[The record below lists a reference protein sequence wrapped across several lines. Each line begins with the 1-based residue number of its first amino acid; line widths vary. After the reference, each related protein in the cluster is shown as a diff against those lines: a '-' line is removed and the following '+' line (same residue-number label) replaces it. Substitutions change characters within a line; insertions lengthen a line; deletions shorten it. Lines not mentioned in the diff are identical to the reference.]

1 MTDRQ
6 THRST
11 STPLFGRPARWAEV
25 KFVADALRTETVG
38 GALLILGAAVALI
51 WANSPWSAG
60 YEAMREAT
68 VGPSVLGLDLDL
80 SHWAADGL
88 LAIFF
93 FVVGVELKRE
103 MVVGDLRSPARAAV
117 PILAAVGGM
126 AMPAVIYVL
135 VNLGAGD
142 GALRGWAIPT
152 ATDIAFAV
160 AVLAVV
166 GSHLPSGLR
175 SFLLTLAVVDDLLAI
190 TIIAIFY
197 TDDLNLLALAATA
210 VPIVVFAVLVQRRI
224 TKWWLLIPL
233 AVVAWALM
241 YRSGIHA
248 TIAGVVLGF
257 TVPAM
262 TRRGEQES
270 VAERFEHRW
279 RPVSA
284 GVAVPVFALFAA
296 GVNIGGAGGLGTI
309 LADTVAIG
317 VILGLV
323 LGKLTGV
330 LGTTFVLAKLTRAE
344 LDADIKWV
352 DMLGV
357 ALLAGIGFTVS
368 LLIGELAF
376 GIGSARDEHVKAGIL
391 AGSLIAAILGSAV
404 LLTRNRHYRRIYED
418 ETRDTDADSVPDL
431 WDAAPD
437 DPKIS

>member
-1 MTDRQ
+1 VSDHQ
-6 THRST
+6 THRSK
-11 STPLFGRPARWAEV
+11 SAPLFGRPARWAEV

-38 GALLILGAAVALI
+38 GALLILGAAIALI
-51 WANSPWSAG
+51 WANSPWSGG
-60 YEAMREAT
+60 YQAMREAK

-103 MVVGDLRSPARAAV
+103 MVAGDLRNPARAAV

-126 AMPAVIYVL
+126 VMPAVIYVV
-135 VNLGAGD
+135 VNLNAGD

-197 TDDLNLLALAATA
+197 TDDLNLMALAATV
-210 VPIVVFAVLVQRRI
+210 VPILLFAFLVQRRI
-224 TKWWLLIPL
+224 TKWWLLLPL
-233 AVVAWALM
+233 AVIAWALM

-257 TVPAM
+257 TVPAL
-262 TRRGEQES
+262 TRRGESES

-317 VILGLV
+317 VTLGLV
-323 LGKLTGV
+323 LGKVTGV
-330 LGTTFVLAKLTRAE
+330 LGTTFALAKLTRAE
-344 LDADIKWV
+344 LDADIRWV

-376 GIGSARDEHVKAGIL
+376 GIGSTRDEHVKAGIL

-404 LLTRNRHYRRIYED
+404 LIARNRHYRRIYEE
-418 ETRDTDADSVPDL
+418 ETLDTDADSVPDL

>member
-1 MTDRQ
+1 MSDRQ
-6 THRST
+6 TNRST
-11 STPLFGRPARWAEV
+11 SPLFGRPARWAEV

-38 GALLILGAAVALI
+38 GALLILGAAIALI

-60 YEAMREAT
+60 YDAMRAAT
-68 VGPSVLGLDLDL
+68 VGPVALGLDLDL
-80 SHWAADGL
+80 AKWAADGL

-103 MVVGDLRSPARAAV
+103 MVAGDLRDPARAAV

-190 TIIAIFY
+190 TIIAVFY
-197 TDDLNLLALAATA
+197 TDDLNLVALAAAA
-210 VPIVVFAVLVQRRI
+210 VPIVVFAALVQRRI
-224 TKWWLLIPL
+224 TTWWLLIPL
-233 AVVAWALM
+233 ALVAWALM
-241 YRSGIHA
+241 YRSGVHA

-262 TRRGEQES
+262 TRHGEQES
-270 VAERFEHRW
+270 LAERFEHRW

-330 LGTTFVLAKLTRAE
+330 LGTTFVVAKLTRAE
-344 LDADIKWV
+344 LDSDITWV

-376 GIGSARDEHVKAGIL
+376 GIGSVRDEDVKAGIL

-404 LLTRNRHYRRIYED
+404 LLTRNRHYRRIQEE
-418 ETRDTDADSVPDL
+418 ETRDTDSDSVPDL
-431 WDAAPD
+431 WDAAPE
-437 DPKIS
+437 DPGNS

>member
-1 MTDRQ
+1 MAQQ
-6 THRST
+6 TGPRK
-11 STPLFGRPARWAEV
+11 LFRRPDTWPEAKHLGDV
-25 KFVADALRTETVG
+25 LRTETVG
-38 GALLILGAAVALI
+38 GLLLLIGAVVALA

-60 YEAMREAT
+60 YAALRDT
-68 VGPSVLGLDLDL
+68 VVGPAALHLNLTL
-80 SHWAADGL
+80 ATWASDGL

-103 MVVGDLRSPARAAV
+103 FVAGDLRSPSRAAL
-117 PILAAVGGM
+117 PIVAAVGGM
-126 AMPAVIYVL
+126 TMPALIYVL
-135 VNLGAGD
+135 VNQQTGGD
-142 GALRGWAIPT
+142 ALRGWAIPT

-160 AVLAVV
+160 AVLAVI

-197 TDDLNLLALAATA
+197 TDDLNLVALAATA
-210 VPIVVFAVLVQRRI
+210 VPLVVFAVLVQRRI

-257 TVPAM
+257 TIPAM

-323 LGKLTGV
+323 LGKVTGV
-330 LGTTFVLAKLTRAE
+330 FGTTFALAKLTKAE

-352 DMLGV
+352 DLLGV

-376 GIGSARDEHVKAGIL
+376 GIGSVRDEHVKAGIL

-404 LLTRNRHYRRIYED
+404 LLTRNRHYRRIHED
-418 ETRDTDADSVPDL
+418 ETRDTDHDSVPDL